1 MRYNYSY
8 TFNIFSPMMHFTLE
22 EFSPSETTLSLIRHI
37 AHNYRVLRTNSGVI
51 SKCLN

>member
-1 MRYNYSY
+1 MRYKHIY
-8 TFNIFSPMMHFTLE
+8 TFIIYSPMMHFTLE

-37 AHNYRVLRTNSGVI
+37 AHNYRVLRTNGEVI